1 MNESKLALLCVTTC
15 KRPRMLDAA
24 LASLERAGVAD
35 GWTAKMLVLDN
46 DSEATARPVFEARV
60 ETSAFPIRYAVEPR
74 RGISAVRNRAID
86 EALSENA
93 DALVFFDDDQVAHPD
108 CLRFLLEDMEK
119 SGADIINGFVSR
131 VWPGGVRPWWAP
143 KDRRPSKNGME
154 KTDACATNLT
164 AFARRVISQARFDE
178 QFSFIGFGD
187 IEYTRRATRAGFA
200 VFHADRARADES
212 VPPSRA
218 SFRGCVK
225 MLWGGNV
232 SQARIR
238 VKESGR
244 LSAFANLAPKGLA
257 KIGKGVLL
265 FPLIPFSPRK
275 FAGKVLKNIVA
286 GAGMFCGAC
295 AFRGY
300 EKYRRIE
307 GD

>member
-1 MNESKLALLCVTTC
+1 MSAPKLALLCVTTC

-24 LASLERAGVAD
+24 LASLELAGVAD

-46 DSEATARPVFEARV
+46 DSEETARPVFEARE
-60 ETSAFPIRYAVEPR
+60 ETAAFPIRYAVEPR
-74 RGISAVRNRAID
+74 RGLSVVRNRAID

-119 SGADIINGFVSR
+119 SCADIVNGLASR

-164 AFARRVISQARFDE
+164 AFASRVISQMRFDE
-178 QFSFIGFGD
+178 RFNLTGFED
-187 IEYTRRATRAGFA
+187 IEYTRRATGKGFA
-200 VFHADRARADES
+200 VFHADRARADETI
-212 VPPSRA
+212 PPSRA

-225 MLWGGNV
+225 TLWGGNV

-244 LSAFANLAPKGLA
+244 LSAFGESRAEGTRQNRQGRFVVSADSVFA
-257 KIGKGVLL
+257 AQVCGKGCEKHRRRSGNVL
-265 FPLIPFSPRK
+265 
-275 FAGKVLKNIVA
+275 
-286 GAGMFCGAC
+286 
-295 AFRGY
+295 
-300 EKYRRIE
+300 RRLRLSRL
-307 GD
+307 

>member
-35 GWTAKMLVLDN
+35 GWMAKMLVLDN
-46 DSEATARPVFEARV
+46 DSEETARPVFEARE
-60 ETSAFPIRYAVEPR
+60 ETAAFPIRYAVEPR
-74 RGISAVRNRAID
+74 RGLSAVRNRAID

-131 VWPGGVRPWWAP
+131 VWPGGVHPWWAP
-143 KDRRPSKNGME
+143 KDWQPPKNCPVQ
-154 KTDACATNLT
+154 TDACGAGLT
-164 AFARRVISQARFDE
+164 AFSRDVISQALFDFRFN
-178 QFSFIGFGD
+178 FTGFED
-187 IEYTRRATRAGFA
+187 IEYTRRASRAGFA
-200 VFHADRARADES
+200 VFHSDRARADEG

-225 MLWGGNV
+225 MFWGGNV

-238 VKESGR
+238 IKESGR

-265 FPLIPFSPRK
+265 CPLIPFSPRK
-275 FAGKVLKNIVA
+275 FAGRVVKNIVA

-300 EKYRRIE
+300 EKYREIE
-307 GD
+307 GE